1 VNHNATSGGRA
12 LGRPTGP
19 LLTPD
24 TARSG
29 FLHQRDRPRALPAA
43 GGRNS
48 GRAAGGSADG
58 GGEGTAGARLGGGP
72 TDRQRHGA
80 SDSLPDPGAGS
91 LDGSQGWV
99 SLPLV
104 LVAGLTL
111 AAGRQLSGAVDGLA
125 LFASLASFPTV
136 AFLSVPVVTLIAVT
150 LFGRLSGSPVVG
162 AEAAD

>member
-1 VNHNATSGGRA
+1 
-12 LGRPTGP
+12 
-19 LLTPD
+19 
-24 TARSG
+24 
-29 FLHQRDRPRALPAA
+29 
-43 GGRNS
+43 
-48 GRAAGGSADG
+48 
-58 GGEGTAGARLGGGP
+58 
-72 TDRQRHGA
+72 
-80 SDSLPDPGAGS
+80 